1 VLTVLVILAVLGIL
15 FGAAALATYEGDIL
29 KDPHPNDRAA
39 ELPPTQLQPE
49 DVAELRFDLALRGY
63 RMSEVDAAMSRL
75 GEELAVRDSRIAQ
88 LEQALVDVVEPAVTA
103 AEQELASAPVDTPEA
118 PVEQTPE
125 EPPPAPVEVFEP
137 LTPPAAAPAVISG
150 PLTATTWFTEPAPEP
165 EPEPVDVPAEEPVAS
180 APVDTWPTAE
190 EQTQEPEPVDVP
202 DEEPVASAPVDTW
215 PTAEEQTQEPEPVDV
230 PDDEPVASAPVDTW
244 PTAEEQTQE
253 PEPFAEEPTEEPT
266 HGVEPEALTLPA
278 GDEAFSFPEL
288 EPPEPAD
295 DEETPE
301 QPSDWWADH
310 TDRP

>member
-190 EQTQEPEPVDVP
+190 EQTQEPEP
-202 DEEPVASAPVDTW
+202 
-215 PTAEEQTQEPEPVDV
+215 
-230 PDDEPVASAPVDTW
+230 
-244 PTAEEQTQE
+244 
-253 PEPFAEEPTEEPT
+253 FAEEPTEEPT

>member
-215 PTAEEQTQEPEPVDV
+215 PTAEEQTQEPEP
-230 PDDEPVASAPVDTW
+230 
-244 PTAEEQTQE
+244 
-253 PEPFAEEPTEEPT
+253 FAEEPTEEPT